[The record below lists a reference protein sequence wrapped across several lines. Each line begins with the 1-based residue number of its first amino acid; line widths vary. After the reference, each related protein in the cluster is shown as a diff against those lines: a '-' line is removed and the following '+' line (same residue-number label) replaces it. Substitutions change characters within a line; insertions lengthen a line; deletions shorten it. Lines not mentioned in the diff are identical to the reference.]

1 MVVIVY
7 CSIFELWCWRRLL
20 RVSDC
25 NEIRPVNPKGNQPW
39 IFIGRTDAE
48 AEIPVFWSPSV
59 NNQPIGKDPDAEKG
73 WRKEEKGPTEGD
85 MVGWHSY
92 SMDMSLGKLWEIEK
106 DREAWCALVYGKTK
120 SWTWLN
126 DWRATTIKRIIIII
140 KTRIRDKWIQA

>member
-1 MVVIVY
+1 MLEKTVE
-7 CSIFELWCWRRLL
+7 SPLDSE
-20 RVSDC
+20 
-25 NEIRPVNPKGNQPW
+25 EIRPVNPKGNQPW

-106 DREAWCALVYGKTK
+106 DREAWCALVWQNKELDMTEWLK
-120 SWTWLN
+120 SN
-126 DWRATTIKRIIIII
+126 NNKKNNNNNKNKD
-140 KTRIRDKWIQA
+140 QG